1 MQLGFSYLTVTP
13 LMVRVEHIALD
24 KVQDP
29 MLGIALQ
36 RWYQLCGHGVLYR
49 REELGF
55 GPLVGAPEILNGR
68 SSVVATDADD
78 PLNYVF
84 AFYGDDFNVYDDRNF
99 VARRLREMPEQDL
112 LKVIVTCFGEAITA
126 REPLAHRISGKIDAV
141 ELTYDRVIFPTVNKS
156 GGVDRLVTLSAEISR
171 N

>member
-1 MQLGFSYLTVTP
+1 
-13 LMVRVEHIALD
+13 MVRVEHIALE
-24 KVQDP
+24 KIQDP
-29 MLGIALQ
+29 MLGTALQ
-36 RWYQLCGHGVLYR
+36 RWYQLCGQGGLYR

-84 AFYGDDFNVYDDRNF
+84 AFYGDDFNVYDDRSF
-99 VARRLREMPEQDL
+99 VARRLREIPEQDVVT
-112 LKVIVTCFGEAITA
+112 VIASCFSEAITA
-126 REPLAHRISGKIDAV
+126 REPLAHRISGVFNSIDI
-141 ELTYDRVIFPTVNKS
+141 TYDRIIFPTVNKS

-171 N
+171 G